1 MQRTRRLLS
10 CVLAASMGLGLL
22 ALSAGLPAEEKK
34 ARNPFGVKDVP
45 DPDGED
51 VKAFAERVK
60 LAGGADDDNAKLWT
74 DKTVK
79 STPKALDSEWASRWT
94 GGSAGSEWIAG
105 AAEVKSVGER
115 VYILYKDKTGSYLI
129 DAKRAKKDRL
139 VGRYMNLEQP
149 GDSSPWVG
157 QIINQERIDGEWTMG
172 RWDLRRKL
180 ADK

>member
-1 MQRTRRLLS
+1 MRRTTRLLS

-22 ALSAGLPAEEKK
+22 ALGTALLADEDK

-51 VKAFAERVK
+51 VKAFAEKVK
-60 LAGGADDDNAKLWT
+60 LSGGADDENAKLWT

-79 STPKALDSEWASRWT
+79 GTPKSLDSEWASRWN
-94 GGSAGSEWIAG
+94 GGSAGTEWIDG
-105 AAEVKSVGER
+105 TAEVKSVGDR

-129 DAKRAKKDRL
+129 DAKREKKDRL
-139 VGRYMNLEQP
+139 VGRYVSVDQP

-157 QIINQERIDGEWTMG
+157 QIVNQERIDGEWTMG